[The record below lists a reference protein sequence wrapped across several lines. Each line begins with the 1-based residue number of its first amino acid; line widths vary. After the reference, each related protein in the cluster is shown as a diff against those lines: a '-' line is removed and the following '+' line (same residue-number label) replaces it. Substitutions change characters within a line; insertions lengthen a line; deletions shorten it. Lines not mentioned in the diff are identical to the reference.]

1 MNHEPAAHTSRTFA
15 VGQLPSGGSIDVV
28 EHTYRGAEGP
38 TVSVIA
44 GQHGIELNGTAVAR
58 RLGDRLS
65 TMSIAGT
72 VRVLPVANPPAMDHR
87 SYMGPAAY
95 DVVNPNLNRV
105 WPGDSDGTLTERIA
119 AYLWDRLADSD
130 AIVDLHSGTP
140 EMLTHV
146 RYCDDGTT
154 ADRLATAFGVA
165 HLLVD
170 EPPKSDPP
178 RTTLRNAASQAE
190 IPALTVELANSREVA
205 TEAVAAGLEGV
216 TNVLKTMGMVPG
228 DIENTPTQQVLRDD
242 IPAVCLSSAGLFEP
256 ASRVTVGDHVQVGTV
271 LGTVHNPET
280 FELVETITA
289 DRSGFVYSLSRGGA
303 NAAGERVASLASRA
317 STADTEQ
324 D

>member
-1 MNHEPAAHTSRTFA
+1 MNRKPATHTSRTFS

-28 EHTYRGAEGP
+28 EHTYRGADGP
-38 TVSVIA
+38 TVSVTA
-44 GQHGIELNGTAVAR
+44 GQHGVELNGPAVAR

-65 TMSIAGT
+65 TASIAGT
-72 VRVLPVANPPAMDHR
+72 VRVLPVVNPPAMDHR

-119 AYLWDRLADSD
+119 ARLWDHLSDSD

-140 EMLTHV
+140 EMLAHV
-146 RYCDDGTT
+146 RYCDDGTN
-154 ADRLATAFGVA
+154 ADRLAKNFGMR

-170 EPPKSDPP
+170 EPPEPGST
-178 RTTLRNAASQAE
+178 RTTLRNAASQAA

-205 TEAVAAGLEGV
+205 PEAVAVGLDGV
-216 TNVLKTMGMVPG
+216 TNVLKTIGVIAGEPA
-228 DIENTPTQQVLRDD
+228 ETPPQWVLRDD
-242 IPAVCLSSAGLFEP
+242 IPAVCLSNAGLFEP
-256 ASRVTVGDHVQVGTV
+256 APRVDVGDHVDQGSV

-280 FELVETITA
+280 FELVETVTA

-303 NAAGERVASLASRA
+303 NAAGERVASLASPE
-317 STADTEQ
+317 SVPDTT
-324 D
+324 

>member
-1 MNHEPAAHTSRTFA
+1 MNHEPATHMSRTFA

-28 EHTYRGAEGP
+28 EHTYRGADGP

-44 GQHGIELNGTAVAR
+44 GQHGIELNGPAVAR

-105 WPGDSDGTLTERIA
+105 WPGDLDGTLTERIA
-119 AYLWDRLADSD
+119 ARLWERLTDSD

-140 EMLTHV
+140 EMLPHV
-146 RYCDDGTT
+146 RYCDDGTN
-154 ADRLATAFGVA
+154 ADRLATAFGVT

-170 EPPKSDPP
+170 EPPKSDST

-205 TEAVAAGLEGV
+205 TAAVAAGLDGV
-216 TNVLKTMGMVPG
+216 TNVLKTIGV
-228 DIENTPTQQVLRDD
+228 IEGEPAEAPAQWVLRDD
-242 IPAVCLSSAGLFEP
+242 IPAVCLSNAGLFEP
-256 ASRVTVGDHVQVGTV
+256 ASDVDVGDRVDRGSV

-280 FELVETITA
+280 FELVETVTA
-289 DRSGFVYSLSRGGA
+289 DQSGIVYSLSRGGA
-303 NAAGERVASLASRA
+303 NAAGERVVSLASPV
-317 STADTEQ
+317 SLPDTEQ

>member
-1 MNHEPAAHTSRTFA
+1 MNHEPATHTSRTFA

-28 EHTYRGAEGP
+28 EHTYQGTDGP

-44 GQHGIELNGTAVAR
+44 GQHGIELNGPAVAR

-105 WPGDSDGTLTERIA
+105 WPGDLDGTLTERIA
-119 AYLWDRLADSD
+119 ARLWDRLTDSD
-130 AIVDLHSGTP
+130 AIVDLHTGTP
-140 EMLTHV
+140 AMLPHV
-146 RYCDDGTT
+146 RYCDDGTN

-170 EPPKSDPP
+170 DPP
-178 RTTLRNAASQAE
+178 ASDRTQTTLRNAASQAE
-190 IPALTVELANSREVA
+190 IPALTVELANSRAVE

-216 TNVLKTMGMVPG
+216 TNVFKTIGVIAGEPA
-228 DIENTPTQQVLRDD
+228 EPPAQWLLRDD
-242 IPAVCLSSAGLFEP
+242 IPAVCLSNAGLFEP
-256 ASRVTVGDHVQVGTV
+256 APGVDVGDHVEPGST
-271 LGTVHNPET
+271 LGTVYNPET
-280 FELVETITA
+280 FELVETVTA
-289 DRSGFVYSLSRGGA
+289 DRSGVIYSLSRGGA
-303 NAAGERVASLASRA
+303 NAAGERVVSLASPV
-317 STADTEQ
+317 SVPGPEQ
-324 D
+324 A